1 MASDRSQEITK
12 AVTYGV
18 GSIILY
24 FSLFIYAKD
33 VMQYSA
39 QGGWYFVIPVVIAF
53 VFSYI
58 HGNFTSYFWDALGI
72 KAKSSGGKK

>member
-1 MASDRSQEITK
+1 MTSNKSQEVAR

-18 GSIILY
+18 GSGVLY
-24 FSLFIYAKD
+24 LLLFLYAAD
-33 VMQYSA
+33 VTTYSA
-39 QGGWYFVIPVVIAF
+39 QGGWHFIIPVAIAF

>member
-1 MASDRSQEITK
+1 MASTKSQERTK
-12 AVTYGV
+12 ALIYGIASA
-18 GSIILY
+18 GLY
-24 FSLFIYAKD
+24 LFLFLYAKAI
-33 VMQYSA
+33 MEYSTL
-39 QGGWYFVIPVVIAF
+39 GGWYFTIPVVIAF